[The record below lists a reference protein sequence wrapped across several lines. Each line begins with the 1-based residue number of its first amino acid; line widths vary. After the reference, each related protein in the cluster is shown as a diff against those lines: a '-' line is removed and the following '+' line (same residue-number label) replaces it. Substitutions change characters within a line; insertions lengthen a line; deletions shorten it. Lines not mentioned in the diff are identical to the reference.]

1 MADDEF
7 DWCADVAPPRKQY
20 LDDLLVLD
28 PEIGE
33 VALWKAI
40 AWNTAKLRNAMARA
54 DAAEPTP
61 LRDEDRPP
69 PIVADQTQTSRTTL
83 TQGELRAIEDA
94 VDRLDARL
102 SALEQRKRAEDALL
116 DAEAEIEKELE
127 KLDPPSDDDTATMH

>member
-1 MADDEF
+1 MADDDF
-7 DWCADVAPPRKQY
+7 DWNADVAPPRKQY
-20 LDDLLVLD
+20 LDDLLVVD

-61 LRDEDRPP
+61 LTEEQQPP
-69 PIVADQTQTSRTTL
+69 PLAADASVSKAKL
-83 TQGELRAIEDA
+83 SAEDLALIEDA

-102 SALEQRKRAEDALL
+102 TALEARRDAEQELL
-116 DAEAEIEKELE
+116 DLEEALE
-127 KLDPPSDDDTATMH
+127 ATGIAPDEDQSVKLH